1 MLNHNKL
8 SKNLLNLHYSPEN
21 IVVTI
26 SKDGK
31 AKYPTG
37 SFILKYKKSDKDAE
51 FLQST
56 INEEV
61 ISRLSFDFL
70 PTDR

>member
-1 MLNHNKL
+1 MRPAGRIFYCFSGKKSMLNHNKL

-31 AKYPTG
+31 TKGKISNRFVYP
-37 SFILKYKKSDKDAE
+37 
-51 FLQST
+51 Q
-56 INEEV
+56 V
-61 ISRLSFDFL
+61 
-70 PTDR
+70 

>member
-1 MLNHNKL
+1 MLNHKKL

-31 AKYPTG
+31 TKG
-37 SFILKYKKSDKDAE
+37 K
-51 FLQST
+51 
-56 INEEV
+56 
-61 ISRLSFDFL
+61 ISNWFVY
-70 PTDR
+70 TQV

>member
-1 MLNHNKL
+1 M
-8 SKNLLNLHYSPEN
+8 
-21 IVVTI
+21 
-26 SKDGK
+26 GRQK

-37 SFILKYKKSDKDAE
+37 LFILKYKKADKDAE

-61 ISRLSFDFL
+61 INRLSFDFL
-70 PTDR
+70 PTDI